1 MATAVLL
8 GGVLG
13 PVLAEQSAHALTTG
27 DTVDL
32 RVLLIGD
39 PGGAATDPT
48 TAAWAA
54 GLTTQGVA
62 YTEADPTG
70 TIPNETVT
78 LPTLTSSATHG
89 LYNAVVFA
97 GKPAD
102 FAAGQLTTLFGYE
115 STFGIRQIDGD
126 FVAGY
131 PAAGN
136 LGLNAISDAQNG
148 AAISSTTATL
158 TAAGLSAFPALNGPV
173 PIDAGVFGYS
183 GTTAG
188 VTLPTGATETPLL
201 NDASGN
207 VLIGVYQHPTAAQD
221 PTDLQAGVAEMTI
234 GFNYNQ
240 NMTQWLL
247 LGPGLIDWVT
257 GGAHVGLYRNYAT
270 IHVDDQFTP
279 DDTWDIA
286 THANDYT
293 PADALRM
300 GPVDVDNLATW
311 SRTNNFRLDML
322 FNGGN
327 STTNN
332 ATASAPDPLLAEWQ
346 KIDPATGKPYSDD
359 VGWLNHT
366 WDHAYLDVGCATTN
380 YIEAEVQQN
389 TNWAASAPGATPG
402 TGGLGLTSTTDLT
415 ASPYGAENPTT
426 LVPGGHS
433 GFANLIPGSAD
444 AVDPPD
450 LDDEVVATTG
460 GTFAAGTYVYALT
473 DQFNAADSTSID
485 QSSASVTT
493 PIAVPVDGT
502 VTLTWQAVC
511 HAANYLVYRENV
523 ATGAWTL
530 VGSLPTPATAT
541 PPATLT
547 ANGASTTDTTG
558 GGMQQQTFVD
568 TGAAGT
574 AQSGFTPPTTQDA
587 HETAWEQNPYF
598 LTAMDALNMTS
609 VGTDASKPYPNP
621 ATDEFGIGVG
631 TYTGTE
637 YPASAAFPDGTFEG
651 VPRHPINIYYN
662 TSTEAQAVDEYN
674 TLYVASG
681 DGGNCTNS
689 STTTCLTAPA
699 TFQDI
704 VNSVVSGMFTN
715 MVNNDPRPTYVHQTN
730 LMGTA
735 PATIPA
741 TAPNTSTAVGDG
753 LLYSVLNPLLT
764 EYHTYYNATVPYQ
777 QPDMGQIGQILNEQ
791 SAWATAQPAGTAS
804 SANTVSAS
812 ETGANITITNTGT
825 ATVTVPVTVPLG
837 YEYNGAVFG
846 TQYGG
851 SLSAW
856 QTLTAGQSIVI
867 SALPPA
873 VTSAATANAQVG
885 SPFSFAVTTSGS
897 PAPTVALT
905 AGTLPAGLTFAA
917 GLTAG
922 TATIAG
928 TPAAGTGG
936 TYPITLTATNVAGV
950 ATQAFSLFVA
960 QPSIGIVPSTSPPS
974 YAVAGT
980 PMTYSYQVT
989 DTGNVPLI
997 AVGVTDTLAGLSA
1010 ISCPPGALAA
1020 GANETCTAHYTVTQ
1034 ADVDAGGITDAA
1046 TASGKAPST
1055 TVVHATGGVD
1065 TPARQTPAIAVAPS
1079 ANPGSF
1085 FSAATPLQLS
1095 YLVTNSGN
1103 VTLHGVGVTD
1113 PLAGVSAI
1121 SCPSPTLAPAG
1132 TESCTASYTTT
1143 QANVTAGGVTDAPTA
1158 TGTPPTGPA
1167 VDGSTHVV
1175 FPFWTAPTI
1184 TSAELTTI
1192 PRKTKV
1198 NFTFKAKGIPSPLLT
1213 LTGKLPNG
1221 LRFTQGL
1228 GTATLK
1234 GTVNAAGTYPLTL
1247 TATSAAGTTDQRY
1260 SMHVTAPELASGVLA
1275 QPGNAQ
1281 ATVKWTPPVLH
1292 GGLPVTGYVVTPYLG
1307 HTALSSHMFHST
1319 AKHEVITGLSNG
1331 RQYRF
1336 KVAAMNKLGTGPN
1349 SVTTAQINALG
1360 VGPTSP
1366 ASPAIRIGTPHAPAD
1381 VTAAATNPGGSL
1393 VVRFSAASGNGSPI
1407 LGYTAVCVSHNGG
1420 TTRSAATGGNVGSI
1434 VVTGVTLNKTYTC
1447 SVAATNRRGS
1457 GPAGISNQVLG

>member
-1 MATAVLL
+1 M
-8 GGVLG
+8 
-13 PVLAEQSAHALTTG
+13 LAEQPAHALTTG

-48 TAAWAA
+48 TAAWAS
-54 GLTTQGVA
+54 GLTSQGVA
-62 YTEADPTG
+62 FTEADPTG
-70 TIPNETVT
+70 AIPNETVT
-78 LPTLTSSATHG
+78 LPALTSSATHG

-102 FAAGQLTTLFGYE
+102 FAAGQLTTLFSYE

-148 AAISSTTATL
+148 ATISSTTATL
-158 TAAGLSAFPALNGPV
+158 TAAGLSAFPALKGPV

-183 GTTAG
+183 GTTSG

-221 PTDLQAGVAEMTI
+221 PTDAQAGVAEMTI
-234 GFNYNQ
+234 GFNYNA

-257 GGAHVGLYRNYAT
+257 GGAHVGLYRNYST
-270 IHVDDQFTP
+270 IHVDDMFTP
-279 DDTWDIA
+279 DDAWDTT

-300 GPVDVDNLATW
+300 NPVDVDNAATW
-311 SRTNNFRLDML
+311 SKANNFRLDFL

-327 STTNN
+327 STTND
-332 ATASAPDPLLAEWQ
+332 ATAPAPDPLLAAFQ
-346 KIDPATGKPYSDD
+346 KIDPSTGKPYTDD
-359 VGWLNHT
+359 FGWLNHT

-389 TNWAASAPGATPG
+389 TNWAASAPGATAG
-402 TGGLGLTSTTDLT
+402 TGGLGLTSSTDTSL
-415 ASPYGAENPTT
+415 SYGTENPTA

-433 GFANLIPGSAD
+433 GFANLVPGAAD

-450 LDDEVVATTG
+450 LDDEVIGAG
-460 GTFAAGTYVYALT
+460 GTLAAGSYQWALT

-493 PIAVPVDGT
+493 PIAVTAGDE
-502 VTLTWQAVC
+502 VTLSWQAVC
-511 HAANYLVYRENV
+511 HAANYLVYREV
-523 ATGAWTL
+523 A
-530 VGSLPTPATAT
+530 GSNNWSLIGNLATPATAT

-547 ANGASTTDTTG
+547 ADGASTTDTTG
-558 GGMQQQTFVD
+558 GGMQEQTFVD

-574 AQSGFTPPTTQDA
+574 AQPTGWVPPTTQDA

-598 LTAMDALNMTS
+598 LTAMDAMGMTS

-621 ATDEFGIGVG
+621 ATDEFGIGVAN
-631 TYTGTE
+631 YTGTE
-637 YPASAAFPDGTFEG
+637 YPAAAAFPDGTFEG

-674 TLYVASG
+674 TLYLASG
-681 DGGNCTNS
+681 DGGGCSNS
-689 STTTCLTAPA
+689 ATTTCLTTPA
-699 TFQDI
+699 TFADI
-704 VNSVVSGMFTN
+704 VSSVVSGMFTN

-730 LMGTA
+730 IMGSA
-735 PATIPA
+735 PAVIPA
-741 TAPNTSTAVGDG
+741 TPPNTATTVGDG
-753 LLYSVLNPLLT
+753 LLYSVLNPLLA
-764 EYHTYYNATVPYQ
+764 EYHTYYNTTVPYE
-777 QPDMGQIGQILNEQ
+777 QPTMGAIGTILNDQ
-791 SAWATAQPAGTAS
+791 SAWAAVQPPATAS

-812 ETGANITITNTGT
+812 QTGGAITITNTGT

-851 SLSAW
+851 TLSGW

-905 AGTLPAGLTFAA
+905 AGTLPAGLTFTP

-960 QPSIGIVPSTSPPS
+960 QPSIGIVPSTSPPT

-980 PMTYSYQVT
+980 PMTYNYTVT

-997 AVGVTDTLAGLSA
+997 AVGVTDTLPGLSA

-1020 GANETCTAHYTVTQ
+1020 GANETCTGHYTVTQ
-1034 ADVDAGGITDAA
+1034 ADVDAGSITDAA
-1046 TASGKAPST
+1046 TASGTAPST

-1065 TPARQTPAIAVAPS
+1065 TPAVQTPAIAVAAS

-1095 YLVTNSGN
+1095 DLVTNSGN
-1103 VTLHGVGVTD
+1103 VTLHGIDVTD
-1113 PLAGVSAI
+1113 RLAGVSAI

-1132 TESCTASYTTT
+1132 TETCTASYTTT
-1143 QANVTAGGVTDAPTA
+1143 KANVSAGGVSDAPTA

-1167 VDGSTHVV
+1167 VTGSTHVV
-1175 FPFWTAPTI
+1175 FPYWTAPTI

-1192 PRKTKV
+1192 PRKTTV

-1213 LTGKLPNG
+1213 LTGTLPKG
-1221 LRFTQGL
+1221 LRFTQGV
-1228 GTATLK
+1228 GTATLT
-1234 GTVNAAGTYPLTL
+1234 GTVNAAGTYPLTV
-1247 TATSAAGTTDQRY
+1247 TATSPAGTTNQHFT
-1260 SMHVTAPELASGVLA
+1260 MHVTAPELASGVSA
-1275 QPGNAQ
+1275 QPGNTQ

-1307 HTALSSHMFHST
+1307 HRALSSHTFHST
-1319 AKHEVITGLSNG
+1319 AKHQVIAGLSNG
-1331 RQYRF
+1331 RQYTF

-1381 VTAAATNPGGSL
+1381 VTAAASTNPSAL
-1393 VVRFSAASGNGSPI
+1393 IVRFSAGSGNGSPI
-1407 LGYTAVCVSHNGG
+1407 SSYTAVCVSPNGG
-1420 TTRSAATGGNVGSI
+1420 TTRSAVTNSNARSI
-1434 VVTGVTLNKTYTC
+1434 LVTGVTPNKTYTC

-1457 GPAGISNQVLG
+1457 GPAGISNRVLA